1 MGCAFSGGKIMTH
14 PLSSELYW
22 LTLTALLTGL
32 IWIPYILNR
41 MREKG
46 LWGTLDNPAP
56 GEHAQAP
63 WAFRTERAHV
73 NAVENLAVFAPLAIA
88 VSMAG
93 VGNGMTAFAAAVF
106 FWARLVHVLVYM
118 AGLPVLRTL
127 AFTVGFLCQ
136 LALALRLLGIL

>member
-1 MGCAFSGGKIMTH
+1 MEQ
-14 PLSSELYW
+14 PLSAELYW

-41 MREKG
+41 IGEKG
-46 LWGTLDNPAP
+46 LWGTLGNPAP
-56 GEHAQAP
+56 DEHARAT

-88 VSMAG
+88 VSVTGA
-93 VGNGMTAFAAAVF
+93 GNGMTALAAAVF
-106 FWARLVHVLVYM
+106 FWARLVHLVVYM
-118 AGLPVLRTL
+118 IGIPVLRTL
-127 AFTVGFLCQ
+127 AFFVGFLCQ